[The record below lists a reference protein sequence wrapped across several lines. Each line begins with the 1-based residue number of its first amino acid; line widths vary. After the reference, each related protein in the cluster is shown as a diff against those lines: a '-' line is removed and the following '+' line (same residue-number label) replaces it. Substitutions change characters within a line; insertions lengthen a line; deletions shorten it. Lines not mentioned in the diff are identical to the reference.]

1 MLQKF
6 VVWESVVQAYYVK
19 GYQPAS
25 QTHNS
30 DPFLFFSTLLE
41 QLLANR
47 KNKSLLHGSKRHS
60 TQERAIASFSF
71 CRNKFS
77 HVCQVKLG
85 HLAYLEILLYMQPFA
100 SQCFSISSRQLL
112 FVLFVF
118 VLFCLVF
125 LPSNQQLLKFS
136 QPSTLHV
143 QAYRV
148 CMVLFYFSAFHML
161 ARSRHSAC
169 IRSLQRSC
177 AFSHKLV
184 LAVQVWTQED
194 VLVQENTQAHTS
206 VY

>member
-1 MLQKF
+1 MDPNATVHRKEQQHNFPFAGINSAMYARLSQDTWHTQKSF
-6 VVWESVVQAYYVK
+6 Y
-19 GYQPAS
+19 
-25 QTHNS
+25 TC
-30 DPFLFFSTLLE
+30 
-41 QLLANR
+41 
-47 KNKSLLHGSKRHS
+47 SLLHLNV
-60 TQERAIASFSF
+60 F
-71 CRNKFS
+71 
-77 HVCQVKLG
+77 LY
-85 HLAYLEILLYMQPFA
+85 LADSYYLYY
-100 SQCFSISSRQLL
+100 L
-112 FVLFVF
+112 FF